1 MRFRRTR
8 KWQASPFVAGIALLF
23 FAATLFGRSCLLPL
37 LRWLWIYRALT
48 LVAQHCAMKNRG
60 EMSAMIESLQKD
72 QILLAAYLEAA
83 DRIDWRA
90 LNKPVMVGNNCK
102 ATNLE
107 AARRSP
113 RRPRLKLGF

>member
-1 MRFRRTR
+1 
-8 KWQASPFVAGIALLF
+8 
-23 FAATLFGRSCLLPL
+23 
-37 LRWLWIYRALT
+37 
-48 LVAQHCAMKNRG
+48 MKNRG

-90 LNKPVMVGNNCK
+90 LNKPVMIGNNWK

-113 RRPRLKLGF
+113 RRSRLKLGF